1 MMHFRIFILTI
12 SVLLMTVSVMAQER
26 KILNGVML
34 DKITRKEV
42 RMASV
47 SNITTGKTGVT
58 RSNGVFEVE
67 AAAGHILAFSANGF
81 YADTTSVKKTWFDEG
96 TLVLFIRPL
105 PSTLTNVEVV
115 GNLNPYQIDSLERR
129 KSFLEDVGERPLPA
143 ISQATDLG
151 FGVGINI
158 GRWSKKERRE
168 RKART
173 IYSIMEDEAYV
184 NYRWNEELLKKYV
197 TYTGDELIGFME
209 RNRPEHYWLRKNR
222 DEESMKYYINSSLK
236 KERKEKK

>member
-1 MMHFRIFILTI
+1 MIA
-12 SVLLMTVSVMAQER
+12 VSATAQER
-26 KILNGVML
+26 KILNGLML

-58 RSNGVFEVE
+58 RFNGVFEVE
-67 AAAGHILAFSANGF
+67 AAPGHILAFTANGF
-81 YADTTSVKKTWFDEG
+81 YADTVSVKQSWFDEG

-115 GNLNPYQIDSLERR
+115 GNLNAYQIDSIERR
-129 KSFLEDVGERPLPA
+129 KSFLQDVGERPMPA

-158 GRWSKKERRE
+158 GRWSKRERRE
-168 RKART
+168 RKAR
-173 IYSIMEDEAYV
+173 SIFDLMEEEAYV
-184 NYRWNEELLKKYV
+184 NFRWNEDLLQKY
-197 TYTGDELIGFME
+197 TTFQGDELIAFME
-209 RNRPEHYWLRKNR
+209 RNRPEVLWLRKHP
-222 DEESMKYYINSSLK
+222 DEESLKYYINSSLK
-236 KERKEKK
+236 KERRERN